1 MGLGHSAW
9 KKVQEPTGLDAG
21 RWLKG
26 KGSRVDAPV
35 MLRAVRHAGWL
46 TFVAKEKQPR
56 PHQGSIL
63 HLTGSSVQVQVP
75 DPRPSAAH
83 PLPREG
89 LDALLLGTWPS
100 LETREQGRTGKL
112 KNTVPSSLPIPCL
125 RIQGP
130 RAASQGKKITQG
142 TFPRRHC
149 PG

>member
-1 MGLGHSAW
+1 MEEGAGAYR
-9 KKVQEPTGLDAG
+9 AG
-21 RWLKG
+21 RWTLVERKG
-26 KGSRVDAPV
+26 VPGGCPGVASCGETRGLVDLRGGREAAPASSG
-35 MLRAVRHAGWL
+35 LHPEGL
-46 TFVAKEKQPR
+46 PC
-56 PHQGSIL
+56 L
-63 HLTGSSVQVQVP
+63 HLAGSSVQVQVP
-75 DPRPSAAH
+75 DPCPSAAH

-112 KNTVPSSLPIPCL
+112 KTTIPCSLPIPCL